1 VTFNPSKTPDG
12 GARTVGI
19 LASGFVEPFVLRIL
33 QGAVEELRRAEFSI
47 VCFDGGFPN
56 APLFRT
62 EDGGPVL
69 PIAIDGWIVLPETLR
84 AATGDLERAIAASY
98 RPAVSIG
105 AGPSGV
111 ASIAANDETGVFQAV
126 AHLARRH
133 GRTRIAF
140 IGGPE
145 ASLDAARRRE
155 GYQIALESLKLQADP
170 VLMVVGDYEVRS
182 GREAVAQ
189 LRRHGGLPFDAIVA
203 ANDLMAIGALEALR
217 AGGVRVPEDVSVV
230 GFDDTEEASFAAPPL
245 TTVRQPLYEQ
255 GAAAARLLM
264 RTIADAPAETNRTVG
279 TTPLV
284 IRRSCGCR
292 SSSGELTS
300 SPPGELKKDQELVG
314 GALRERMRHELAQAR
329 RHRDLSRI
337 AGDVLRALDF
347 PQLCP
352 AMTEVMALLEL
363 KRLFLCSYAGAQRHA
378 RIALESMGQSVVFH
392 HQSRSYGVEQ
402 ALPPIYLNHD
412 GPFELS
418 IGPLEL
424 ADEHFGYLVIE
435 GDLQRSLAY
444 LDLRRHLGSALGRM
458 VHGRELRRLYGERR
472 RTELGNTVPSVPPP
486 RK

>member
-1 VTFNPSKTPDG
+1 
-12 GARTVGI
+12 VGI
-19 LASGFVEPFVLRIL
+19 LASGFVEPYALRIL
-33 QGAVEELRRAEFSI
+33 HGAVEELRRAECST

-62 EDGGPVL
+62 EDGSAVL
-69 PIAIDGWIVLPETLR
+69 PIAIDGWLVLPETLR
-84 AATGDLERAIAASY
+84 SAIAELEHAVAASY
-98 RPAVSIG
+98 RPVISIG
-105 AGPSGV
+105 AGISSV
-111 ASIAANDETGVFQAV
+111 ASVAANDETGVFQAV
-126 AHLARRH
+126 AHLVRRH

-140 IGGPE
+140 IAGPE

-155 GYQIALESLKLQADP
+155 GYQIALESLKLPADP
-170 VLMVVGDYEVRS
+170 VLMVMGDYEVRS
-182 GREAVAQ
+182 GREAVAK
-189 LRRHGGLPFDAIVA
+189 LRRHGSLPFDAIVA
-203 ANDLMAIGALEALR
+203 ANDLMAIGALEGLR

-255 GAAAARLLM
+255 GVEAARMLV
-264 RTIADAPAETNRTVG
+264 RRIGDAPAETKRTVA

-284 IRRSCGCR
+284 VRRSCGCR
-292 SSSGELTS
+292 DSLGELA
-300 SPPGELKKDQELVG
+300 PGESKKDQELLG
-314 GALRERMRHELAQAR
+314 GALRERMRQELAQAR
-329 RHRDLSRI
+329 RHRDLSRV
-337 AGDVLRALDF
+337 AGDILRALDF

-363 KRLFLCSYAGAQRHA
+363 KRMFLCAYAGAQRHA
-378 RIALESMGQSVVFH
+378 RIALESAGQSVVFH

-418 IGPLEL
+418 ISPLEL
-424 ADEHFGYLVIE
+424 ADEHFGYLVVE
-435 GDLQRSLAY
+435 GDLQRSLLY
-444 LDLRRHLGSALGRM
+444 RDLRLHLGSALGRM

-472 RTELGNTVPSVPPP
+472 RTELGNTVPSGPPP

>member
-1 VTFNPSKTPDG
+1 M
-12 GARTVGI
+12 GI
-19 LASGFVEPFVLRIL
+19 LASGFAEPYVQRIL
-33 QGAVEELRRAEFSI
+33 QGALEDLRRAEFST
-47 VCFDGGFPN
+47 VCFDGGFPT

-84 AATGDLERAIAASY
+84 SATGDLERAIAASY

-105 AGPSGV
+105 AGISGV
-111 ASIAANDETGVFQAV
+111 PSVAANDETGVFQAV
-126 AHLARRH
+126 AHLVRRH

-145 ASLDAARRRE
+145 ASLDATRRRE

-189 LRRHGGLPFDAIVA
+189 LRRHGSLPFDAIVA

-217 AGGVRVPEDVSVV
+217 ASGVRVPEDVSVV
-230 GFDDTEEASFAAPPL
+230 GFDDTEEASFAVPPL
-245 TTVRQPLYEQ
+245 TTVRQPIYEQ
-255 GAAAARLLM
+255 GVAAARMLV
-264 RTIADAPAETNRTVG
+264 RTLTDAPAETNPTVG

-284 IRRSCGCR
+284 VRRSCGCR
-292 SSSGELTS
+292 DSSGEFAPT
-300 SPPGELKKDQELVG
+300 PAGEKDRELLG
-314 GALRERMRHELAQAR
+314 SALRERMRQELAQAR
-329 RHRDLSRI
+329 RHRDLSRL

-352 AMTEVMALLEL
+352 VMTEIMALLEL
-363 KRLFLCSYAGAQRHA
+363 KRLFLCAYAGAQRHA
-378 RIALESMGQSVVFH
+378 RIALESAGQSVVFH

-424 ADEHFGYLVIE
+424 ADEHFGYLVVE
-435 GDLQRSLAY
+435 GDLQRSLSY

-472 RTELGNTVPSVPPP
+472 RTELGNTLPSVPPS